1 MRGLETELHVL
12 NEATAQTMHKG
23 EALSHSARFLN
34 DGEDWQEQYFLQVV
48 LGVVG
53 EVERR
58 DGFEEV
64 GLEQVEVGVELLE
77 PESLQAMGGQL
88 LQILGL
94 AVTPVFGGVYERVGL
109 QFLHFLLD
117 VLSHVPI
124 DHVVPE
130 KVRDFPALLAFPID
144 ELVVGVNVSLDVA
157 NGV

>member
-1 MRGLETELHVL
+1 
-12 NEATAQTMHKG
+12 MHKG
-23 EALSHSARFLN
+23 EALGGGARFLN

-88 LQILGL
+88 LQILDLL
-94 AVTPVFGGVYERVGL
+94 A
-109 QFLHFLLD
+109 QFAFLLACI
-117 VLSHVPI
+117 L
-124 DHVVPE
+124 
-130 KVRDFPALLAFPID
+130 PARKT
-144 ELVVGVNVSLDVA
+144 E
-157 NGV
+157 